1 MRNRFGVLASATLL
15 LALSACGDTARL
27 PAEAGTGA
35 NPELPP
41 PHRTA
46 IPTVHV
52 AQAKG
57 WSGGATPQAAEG
69 LAVRAYASG
78 LDHPRWVYVLPNGD
92 VLVAETNAP
101 PKPEDGKGIKGW
113 FMKKA
118 QKRAGRAFPVRT
130 GSRCCATLMATAL
143 PRRARYF

>member
-1 MRNRFGVLASATLL
+1 MRNRFGVLATLL

-46 IPTVHV
+46 IPTVHI

-57 WSGGATPQAAEG
+57 WSGDATPQAADG

-101 PKPEDGKGIKGW
+101 P
-113 FMKKA
+113 
-118 QKRAGRAFPVRT
+118 T

-143 PRRARYF
+143 PRRARCF